1 MALRRFP
8 LVDVVI
14 GVPST
19 GASEGAAALIAHG
32 VELWIY
38 ADEAL
43 TTLAEAYA
51 DDAGLV
57 PITSVTISGS
67 TLPAFYVPDT
77 LSSVFLTV
85 DGGSAFRALPAD
97 LPELAEG
104 YLDEAR
110 TVRDETVELTGVEP
124 VVVALDA
131 DPGSTFRQQQDARQM
146 ATFGVGFD
154 VIPYAGQSLANG
166 KQAGRST
173 PRSTGGLDYYGTNGA
188 THAGTRDPLPAWS
201 QSSDPRAVAPCT
213 TSTGRH
219 VSRPCAWT
227 PRPVSTGTHLRGPR
241 LVAEATHQPRVGLAG
256 RPHQRR
262 TNAAG
267 PRPRRVDLVWNQG
280 RPTADASPRP
290 LAPVEPDRL
299 LRTHRHGQR

>member
-1 MALRRFP
+1 M
-8 LVDVVI
+8 I

-85 DGGSAFRALPAD
+85 DGGSSFRALPVD

-131 DPGSTFRQQQDARQM
+131 DPDSTFRQQQDARQM
-146 ATFGVGFD
+146 ATYGVGFD
-154 VIPYAGQSLANG
+154 VIPYAGQRTGSVRPPRRPVARQR
-166 KQAGRST
+166 QAGW
-173 PRSTGGLDYYGTNGA
+173 PV
-188 THAGTRDPLPAWS
+188 DPSFDW
-201 QSSDPRAVAPCT
+201 
-213 TSTGRH
+213 
-219 VSRPCAWT
+219 
-227 PRPVSTGTHLRGPR
+227 
-241 LVAEATHQPRVGLAG
+241 
-256 RPHQRR
+256 R
-262 TNAAG
+262 T
-267 PRPRRVDLVWNQG
+267 
-280 RPTADASPRP
+280 
-290 LAPVEPDRL
+290 RL
-299 LRTHRHGQR
+299 LRHERRDPRGHARPPPRMVTELGPPGCRALHHLHRTPRLSAVRMDAASGFYRHTLTRAAASR